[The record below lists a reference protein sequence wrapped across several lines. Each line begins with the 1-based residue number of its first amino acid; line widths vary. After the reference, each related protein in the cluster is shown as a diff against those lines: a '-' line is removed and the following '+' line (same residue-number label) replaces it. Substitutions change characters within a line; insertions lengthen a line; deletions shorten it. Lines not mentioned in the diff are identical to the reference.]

1 MKYNCKV
8 IQDLLPLYTDGICS
22 DVSAQMV
29 EEHLKECASCEKIAK
44 ELQDDSVEK
53 TLGKECDHVVLSHEK
68 KVSKKMVTAGSITA
82 AVLLIPVIVC
92 LICNLAIGHALDW
105 FFIVL
110 TALLVVASVT
120 LVPMLVVEKKAVY
133 TVLAFTGT
141 LVLLLFTCCFYTHGN
156 WFFVAAAAVVFGL
169 SVCFAPVVIHGLL
182 SDGRWKRKRAWIVVA
197 WDSLWLYLL
206 LAVCGW
212 FVHGNVTYWRVALGI
227 STYSILLVWGWTAV
241 LCSRNCNRW
250 NKAGLLV
257 MLTGVWTGFVTDVV
271 NFLLRDTENGLRYLD
286 LAKGFPLD
294 DPAVFNANMYF
305 MMIAVS
311 VFVGVICLCIG
322 HGRGKSE
329 KTD

>member
-22 DVSAQMV
+22 DVSAQIV

-141 LVLLLFTCCFYTHGN
+141 LVLFLHTRKLVFRCVIRGCFRAVGMFCTGCRPWTFARRQMEKKTCMDCGC
-156 WFFVAAAAVVFGL
+156 VGQSLAVSAFSGVWL
-169 SVCFAPVVIHGLL
+169 VCPW
-182 SDGRWKRKRAWIVVA
+182 RCN
-197 WDSLWLYLL
+197 L
-206 LAVCGW
+206 LACGTW
-212 FVHGNVTYWRVALGI
+212 HFDLQHTSDLGMD
-227 STYSILLVWGWTAV
+227 SGTLQQEL
-241 LCSRNCNRW
+241 
-250 NKAGLLV
+250 
-257 MLTGVWTGFVTDVV
+257 
-271 NFLLRDTENGLRYLD
+271 
-286 LAKGFPLD
+286 
-294 DPAVFNANMYF
+294 
-305 MMIAVS
+305 
-311 VFVGVICLCIG
+311 
-322 HGRGKSE
+322 
-329 KTD
+329 

>member
-53 TLGKECDHVVLSHEK
+53 TLEKECDHVVLSHEK

-120 LVPMLVVEKKAVY
+120 LVPMLVVEKKVMY

-156 WFFVAAAAVVFGL
+156 WFFVASAAVVFGL
-169 SVCFAPVVIHGLL
+169 SVCFAPVVVHGLL
-182 SDGRWKRKRAWIVVA
+182 PDSRWKRKRAWIVVA

-212 FVHGNVTYWRVALGI
+212 FVHGDVTYWRVALGI
-227 STYSILLVWGWTAV
+227 STYSMLLVWGWTAV

-257 MLTGVWTGFVTDVV
+257 MQTGY
-271 NFLLRDTENGLRYLD
+271 RHIPY
-286 LAKGFPLD
+286 
-294 DPAVFNANMYF
+294 
-305 MMIAVS
+305 
-311 VFVGVICLCIG
+311 
-322 HGRGKSE
+322 
-329 KTD
+329 

>member
-156 WFFVAAAAVVFGL
+156 WFSLRQPRLFSGCRYVLHRL
-169 SVCFAPVVIHGLL
+169 SSMDFCQTADGKENVHGL
-182 SDGRWKRKRAWIVVA
+182 
-197 WDSLWLYLL
+197 WLR
-206 LAVCGW
+206 G
-212 FVHGNVTYWRVALGI
+212 T
-227 STYSILLVWGWTAV
+227 
-241 LCSRNCNRW
+241 
-250 NKAGLLV
+250 
-257 MLTGVWTGFVTDVV
+257 
-271 NFLLRDTENGLRYLD
+271 
-286 LAKGFPLD
+286 
-294 DPAVFNANMYF
+294 
-305 MMIAVS
+305 VS
-311 VFVGVICLCIG
+311 GCICF
-322 HGRGKSE
+322 
-329 KTD
+329 

>member
-141 LVLLLFTCCFYTHGN
+141 LVLLLFLHTRKLVFRCGSRGCFRAVGMFCTGCHPWTFVRRQMEKKTCMDCGC
-156 WFFVAAAAVVFGL
+156 VGQSLAVSAFSGVWL
-169 SVCFAPVVIHGLL
+169 VCP
-182 SDGRWKRKRAWIVVA
+182 WKCN
-197 WDSLWLYLL
+197 L
-206 LAVCGW
+206 LACGTGH
-212 FVHGNVTYWRVALGI
+212 FDLQHTSGLGMD
-227 STYSILLVWGWTAV
+227 SGTLQQEL
-241 LCSRNCNRW
+241 
-250 NKAGLLV
+250 
-257 MLTGVWTGFVTDVV
+257 
-271 NFLLRDTENGLRYLD
+271 
-286 LAKGFPLD
+286 
-294 DPAVFNANMYF
+294 
-305 MMIAVS
+305 
-311 VFVGVICLCIG
+311 
-322 HGRGKSE
+322 
-329 KTD
+329 

>member
-1 MKYNCKV
+1 MQRLEIHQALHKLSEPY
-8 IQDLLPLYTDGICS
+8 
-22 DVSAQMV
+22 
-29 EEHLKECASCEKIAK
+29 KEVFSLRVFG
-44 ELQDDSVEK
+44 ELSFRE
-53 TLGKECDHVVLSHEK
+53 
-68 KVSKKMVTAGSITA
+68 
-82 AVLLIPVIVC
+82 
-92 LICNLAIGHALDW
+92 IGHALDW

-120 LVPMLVVEKKAVY
+120 LVPMLVVENKAVY

-156 WFFVAAAAVVFGL
+156 WFFVASSAVVFGL
-169 SVCFAPVVIHGLL
+169 SVCFAPVVVHGLL
-182 SDGRWKRKRAWIVVA
+182 PDGRWKRKRAWIVVA

-212 FVHGNVTYWRVALGI
+212 FVHGDVTYWRVALGI

-250 NKAGLLV
+250 KKAGILV